1 MEDTAQFGV
10 LALVLAGVLG
20 IGLGAALGWLG
31 HRRVAAA
38 AADEQRAARDSEL
51 ALAQQRARLDAEQ
64 GARVL
69 REELAAAESRI
80 FALEER
86 LADAIAQR
94 DQHHARERDEQ
105 RVLQQLAPVRETL
118 GRLAETVT
126 ELETQRANQHGE
138 IQQQLRVAA
147 AAEERLRGTADSL
160 AAALR
165 NNNARG
171 AWGEAQLRRLVEASG
186 MVERVDFTVQD
197 TLHGPEHTARPDM
210 IVRLPGNK
218 QLAIDAKAPMSAFLE
233 SGSATLTGEVGE
245 AQRAA
250 LLSKHSRAVREHV
263 TALGGREYWS
273 ALSESPELVIAFI
286 PSESLLASAL
296 EADPGLLEYAFEQRV
311 ALASPVSLWAILKS
325 VAHTWRQDTLTEEA
339 KTLFDLSR
347 ELHTRLGRTAGHLD
361 KLGRT
366 LSRGVQDY
374 NAFVGSFERQVLPTA
389 RKIGALNE
397 GKILAAPEELDTA
410 VRPLIAPEFRS
421 ESAQT
426 QIAPLLGAGEERADH
441 E

>member
-1 MEDTAQFGV
+1 MDVSWLFPVAV
-10 LALVLAGVLG
+10 LAAAALAF
-20 IGLGAALGWLG
+20 ALGWLG
-31 HRRVAAA
+31 ARALWRGRERDAAA
-38 AADEQRAARDSEL
+38 RGSAETEL
-51 ALAQQRARLDAEQ
+51 AGQRARLDAEQ

-138 IQQQLRVAA
+138 LQQQLRVAA

-171 AWGEAQLRRLVEASG
+171 AWGETQLRRLVEAAG

-197 TLHGPEHTARPDM
+197 TLRGPDATARPDM

-218 QLAIDAKAPMSAFLE
+218 QLAIDAKAPMSAFL
-233 SGSATLTGEVGE
+233 
-245 AQRAA
+245 
-250 LLSKHSRAVREHV
+250 
-263 TALGGREYWS
+263 
-273 ALSESPELVIAFI
+273 
-286 PSESLLASAL
+286 
-296 EADPGLLEYAFEQRV
+296 D
-311 ALASPVSLWAILKS
+311 
-325 VAHTWRQDTLTEEA
+325 
-339 KTLFDLSR
+339 
-347 ELHTRLGRTAGHLD
+347 AG
-361 KLGRT
+361 
-366 LSRGVQDY
+366 
-374 NAFVGSFERQVLPTA
+374 
-389 RKIGALNE
+389 
-397 GKILAAPEELDTA
+397 
-410 VRPLIAPEFRS
+410 
-421 ESAQT
+421 
-426 QIAPLLGAGEERADH
+426 
-441 E
+441 